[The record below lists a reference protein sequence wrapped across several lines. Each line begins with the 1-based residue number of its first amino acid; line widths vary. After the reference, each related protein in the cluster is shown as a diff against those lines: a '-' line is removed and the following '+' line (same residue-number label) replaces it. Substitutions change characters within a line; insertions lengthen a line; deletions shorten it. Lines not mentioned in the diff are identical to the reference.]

1 MRRIAMIL
9 VLFGLLLAGCAS
21 PSTSAPPPPLPRRP
35 HPGAVWIPGHRAP
48 NGAWIAG
55 HWR

>member
-1 MRRIAMIL
+1 MKRIAMIL
-9 VLFGLLLAGCAS
+9 CLFVLVLAGCAS
-21 PSTSAPPPPLPRRP
+21 SSPSPDRPHPRRP
-35 HPGAVWIPGHRAP
+35 HPGAVWIPGHHAP